1 MNQPPEFCPYC
12 GTEVTSVDSPMIA
25 NSETPMIHRCD
36 SCDGYVFYNPT
47 PGGSAVVVE
56 NDSMLLVED
65 FRSPGEWKLPSGR
78 MELGE
83 SAREGVARE
92 LEEETGLGV
101 DPDDLTYFYEETGEP
116 VEDQY
121 MLNFDYAVS
130 LSDTSGS
137 LSAASDATDVRFF
150 TPGGLINSKNRLK
163 KSHIDRFG
171 TDSLSW
177 LLEEGKKAINNRN

>member
-1 MNQPPEFCPYC
+1 M
-12 GTEVTSVDSPMIA
+12 
-25 NSETPMIHRCD
+25 
-36 SCDGYVFYNPT
+36 
-47 PGGSAVVVE
+47 
-56 NDSMLLVED
+56 
-65 FRSPGEWKLPSGR
+65 K
-78 MELGE
+78 LGE

-92 LEEETGLGV
+92 LEEETGLAV

-121 MLNFDYAVS
+121 MLKFDYAVS

-150 TPGGLINSKNRLK
+150 TPGEFINSVNKLK

-177 LLEEGKKAINNRN
+177 LLEEVKNKR